1 MPKLA
6 ANLSLMFTEVNF
18 LDRFAAA
25 AAAGFDGVEF
35 LFPYDFAPAEIA
47 ARLKQ
52 YGLSQA
58 LFNLPPGDW
67 ARGERGM
74 AALPGREKE
83 FMAGLD
89 RALEFAL
96 ATGCKLLHAMAGNWP
111 AGANWCEGAAVY
123 VDNLKR
129 AADRVRAHG
138 ITLLVEPL
146 NKRDNPGYFLN
157 TTAEAKAILKEVGR
171 ENVKLQLDLYH
182 CQITE
187 GDLTVHIRDLAGS
200 YAHVQI
206 AGVPDRHE
214 PDDGE
219 VNFTYV
225 LSVLD
230 EIGYDGWVGCEYRPA
245 ATTIAGL
252 SWAQRWGVQPR
263 SQSQSF

>member
-52 YGLSQA
+52 HGLSQV

-67 ARGERGM
+67 ASGERGM

-96 ATGCKLLHAMAGNWP
+96 ATGCNGFTRWP
-111 AGANWCEGAAVY
+111 
-123 VDNLKR
+123 
-129 AADRVRAHG
+129 
-138 ITLLVEPL
+138 
-146 NKRDNPGYFLN
+146 
-157 TTAEAKAILKEVGR
+157 
-171 ENVKLQLDLYH
+171 
-182 CQITE
+182 
-187 GDLTVHIRDLAGS
+187 
-200 YAHVQI
+200 
-206 AGVPDRHE
+206 
-214 PDDGE
+214 
-219 VNFTYV
+219 
-225 LSVLD
+225 
-230 EIGYDGWVGCEYRPA
+230 EIGPRERTGAKVLRSTW
-245 ATTIAGL
+245 TI
-252 SWAQRWGVQPR
+252 
-263 SQSQSF
+263 